1 MPFFILITLL
11 FVLLTLFALYFYFEA
26 KRKKEA
32 QDAKKTLT
40 VRVEKM
46 KKRFK
51 SEAQQ
56 WVFSGALSKQ
66 DESTMIRLPN
76 YFFVFQPI
84 TPENVEHYEQSL
96 ESVLLTVNEKVL
108 LVPNNSD
115 DVTAPCEP
123 LCQFVQSLPS
133 AAQGYNASFYRNDL
147 PVLIQKLRDAEIE
160 PLDEQSQEETEVA

>member
-1 MPFFILITLL
+1 MPFFILIALL

-56 WVFSGALSKQ
+56 WVFSGALSKR

-108 LVPNNSD
+108 LVPII
-115 DVTAPCEP
+115 VMT
-123 LCQFVQSLPS
+123 SLRLTS
-133 AAQGYNASFYRNDL
+133 HCVSLFSLYHLLLKATMQVFIVMICLFSF
-147 PVLIQKLRDAEIE
+147 K
-160 PLDEQSQEETEVA
+160 S

>member
-1 MPFFILITLL
+1 MPFFILVALL
-11 FVLLTLFALYFYFEA
+11 SVLLILFSIYFYFEA

-32 QDAKKTLT
+32 QDAKKALT

-46 KKRFK
+46 KRRFK
-51 SEAQQ
+51 SETQQ
-56 WVFSGALSKQ
+56 WMFYGALSKQ
-66 DESTMIRLPN
+66 DESTIIRLPN

-84 TPENVEHYEQSL
+84 TPANVDHYEQSL

-115 DVTAPCEP
+115 DAKAPSEP
-123 LCQFVQSLPS
+123 LYQFIQSLPS
-133 AAQGYNASFYRNDL
+133 SAQGYNASFYRNDL

-160 PLDEQSQEETEVA
+160 QVDELNREDTEVA

>member
-1 MPFFILITLL
+1 MPFFILIALL

-76 YFFVFQPI
+76 YFFCFF
-84 TPENVEHYEQSL
+84 S
-96 ESVLLTVNEKVL
+96 
-108 LVPNNSD
+108 
-115 DVTAPCEP
+115 
-123 LCQFVQSLPS
+123 
-133 AAQGYNASFYRNDL
+133 R
-147 PVLIQKLRDAEIE
+147 
-160 PLDEQSQEETEVA
+160 